1 MDTINEKLEHVSS
14 LAVKALL
21 YELALSPKPGL
32 VDRYDTGAH
41 DDMDFYTFTD
51 SIMALEPF
59 FRLYIQ
65 TGWTYH
71 NEAPH
76 ELFHRLRLLGLKAES
91 AMFAATHGINTHK
104 GVNFSL
110 ALLLGATGAYL
121 AKHPHLLQEKT
132 CFSSADTQAV
142 CTLAADMTKELVE
155 EDLSHLEKK
164 SELTHG
170 ERLFLEHGIKGPRGE
185 AAGGYASLTQKALP
199 FLRQELAKGKDHHTV
214 QLQLLLYLMTF
225 VEDGNLIHRG
235 GIAAWKTVKEESKS
249 LLETTPSADLP
260 NQMTVYNQ
268 KLIERHLSPGGS
280 ADLLSLTFYF
290 AFLEN
295 LL

>member
-1 MDTINEKLEHVSS
+1 MNTVEEKLMPFSR

-21 YELALSPKPGL
+21 YELVLSPKPGL

-51 SIMALEPF
+51 SIVALDPF
-59 FRLYIQ
+59 FSLYIQ
-65 TGWTYH
+65 AGWTYH
-71 NEAPH
+71 DEPPQ
-76 ELFHRLRLLGLKAES
+76 ELFHRLRALGLKAES
-91 AMFAATHGINTHK
+91 AMFAATHGVNTHK

-121 AKHPHLLQEKT
+121 ANHPNLLQEKT
-132 CFSSADTQAV
+132 SFSPADTQTV
-142 CTLAADMTKELVE
+142 CSLAADMTKQLVAQ
-155 EDLSHLEKK
+155 DLSHLEKK
-164 SELTHG
+164 PELTHG

-185 AAGGYASLTQKALP
+185 AASGYASLTQKALP
-199 FLRQELAKGKDHHTV
+199 FLRQELAKGKDSYTV
-214 QLQLLLYLMTF
+214 QLQLLLYLMAF

-235 GIAAWKTVKEESKS
+235 GIAAWKAVKQESET
-249 LLETTPSADLP
+249 LLETTPSKDLP
-260 NQMTVYNQ
+260 SQMTVYNQ
-268 KLIERHLSPGGS
+268 KLVERHLSPGGS